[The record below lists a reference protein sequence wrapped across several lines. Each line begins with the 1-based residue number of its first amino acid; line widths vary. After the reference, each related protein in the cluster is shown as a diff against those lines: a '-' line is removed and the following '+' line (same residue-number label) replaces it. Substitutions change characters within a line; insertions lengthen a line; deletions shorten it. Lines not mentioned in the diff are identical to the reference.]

1 MTDRFANIIV
11 DISHEK
17 VDRPFQYRIPEA
29 LKGKL
34 SVGMAVRIP
43 FGQGNKRIKGYV
55 MELTD
60 IAEYDEAK
68 LKEVDSIIED
78 GVSAQ
83 ADALRLA
90 WWIKEHYGST
100 MIAALKTVLPVKRTL
115 KPVVKK
121 IICRKVDA
129 AEALA
134 QSAEFEARRQKAKAR
149 LMRALSEQPVIP
161 QTLVT
166 GKLNVSAQTIQALV
180 RDGLITLREQ
190 SRVRSSL
197 PEGLEDG
204 RQNGNQKGAPK
215 ESLWGGKKELS
226 PHQMELVTRI
236 MQDFDAGERRTYL
249 LHGVTG
255 SGKTE
260 VYMELIERIVRQ
272 GRQAIVL
279 IPEIAL
285 TYQTL
290 IRFYRRFGDRVS
302 VMNSRLSAGE
312 RSDQL
317 ERARNGDIDIVI
329 GPRSALF
336 TPFAH
341 LGLVIIDEE
350 HEASYKSE
358 NMPKYHAREV
368 AEALCRMKGASL
380 LLGSATPSLTSYYRA
395 KKGEIKLLELK
406 ERIAGGQL
414 PKVYVEDLREELKHG
429 NRSIFSRR
437 LQAMLADRLEKG
449 EQSILF
455 LNRRGYAGFVSCRAC
470 GYVVKCPHCD
480 VSLSEHTG
488 AGGQN
493 DRLVCHYC
501 GYETQRVH
509 LCPSCGSKYILGF
522 RAGTQ
527 QIEELLHREFP
538 TARVLRMDADTTR
551 NKDGYERIL
560 SQFANE
566 EADILV
572 GTQMIVKGHD
582 FAKVTL
588 VGVLAADMSLYSG
601 DYRAAERTFQLLT
614 QAAGRAGRSVLPG
627 EVVIQTYQPEHY
639 TVVHAANQDYEA
651 FYEEEIAYRDLM
663 LYPPVAHMMAVL
675 ILSEDALTGAEHA
688 SVLADTV
695 RREFAQR
702 NPQIIG
708 PSAASVGRIN
718 DIYRN
723 VLYIKH
729 REYQTLVDIKD
740 ALELLIRRMQWG
752 KDSVQFDFNPM
763 NGY

>member
-134 QSAEFEARRQKAKAR
+134 QSAEFEARHQKAKAR

-190 SRVRSSL
+190 STVRSSL

-204 RQNGNQKGAPK
+204 RQNGDQKGTPK

-226 PHQMELVTRI
+226 PRQMELVKRI
-236 MQDFDAGERRTYL
+236 MRDFDAGERQTYL

-260 VYMELIERIVRQ
+260 VYMELIDRMIRQ

-312 RSDQL
+312 RSDQM
-317 ERARNGDIDIVI
+317 ERTRNGDIDIVI

-470 GYVVKCPHCD
+470 GYVMKCPHCD

-588 VGVLAADMSLYSG
+588 VGILAADMSLYSG